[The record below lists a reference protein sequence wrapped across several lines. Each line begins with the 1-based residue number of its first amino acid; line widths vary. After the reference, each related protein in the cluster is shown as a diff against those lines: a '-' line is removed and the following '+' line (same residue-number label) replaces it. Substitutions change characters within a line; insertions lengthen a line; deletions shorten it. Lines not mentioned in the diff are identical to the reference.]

1 MRAVTVTG
9 FGGPEVLEY
18 GEVPDPA
25 PGPGQVL
32 IDVAV
37 ADVLF
42 LDTMLRSGAGREYF
56 PVRPPYVPGGGVAG
70 TVLAVGFGADPALV
84 GHRAVAH
91 TGISG
96 GYAEQA
102 IAEVGDL
109 VPVPHGRNVATA
121 AALLHDGITAL
132 ALVTATGVGPGTSVL
147 VVGAS
152 GGLGVASVQLA
163 AARGARVVATGRQPK
178 LDRIRMLGVA
188 EVVDTGDPD
197 WAAGIGPF
205 DVVLDNVGGELGAAA
220 FELVTPGGRFSAHG
234 TPSGAFTA
242 VDPAAAA
249 ARGITLHGITDVQF
263 DPATLRR
270 LTAAALA
277 EPALQPV
284 IGQTF
289 QLEKAADAHRAIAE
303 RCVFG
308 KTLLTV

>member
-1 MRAVTVTG
+1 MVTE
-9 FGGPEVLEY
+9 FGGPEVLDVR
-18 GEVPDPA
+18 EVDDPA
-25 PGPGQVL
+25 PGAGQVL
-32 IDVAV
+32 IDVEV

-56 PVRPPYVPGGGVAG
+56 PLRPPYVPGSGVAG
-70 TVLAVGFGADPALV
+70 TVRAIGFGADPALV
-84 GHRAVAH
+84 GHQVVAH
-91 TGISG
+91 SGQTG
-96 GYAEQA
+96 GYAEQ
-102 IAEVGDL
+102 IVVDVTDL
-109 VPVPHGRNVATA
+109 VPVPRGRDLPAA

-163 AARGARVVATGRQPK
+163 ASRGARVVATGRQPK
-178 LDRIRMLGVA
+178 LDRIQMLGVA

-197 WAAGIGPF
+197 WAADIGRF
-205 DVVLDNVGGELGAAA
+205 DVVLDNVGGELGGAA
-220 FELVTPGGRFSAHG
+220 FELVAPGGRFSAHG
-234 TPSGAFTA
+234 TPSGTFTA
-242 VDPAAAA
+242 VDPTVAAT
-249 ARGITLHGITDVQF
+249 RGITLHGITDVQF

-284 IGQTF
+284 IGQRF
-289 QLEKAADAHRAIAE
+289 PLEKAADAHRAIAE
-303 RCVFG
+303 RRVFG